1 MAEITRGPRSGD
13 LIVRDGDGVTR
24 LYTASARG
32 TTWVFHDGVVYEI
45 AEQPAARK
53 KAGAHASLTAPM
65 PATVIQVK
73 VEPGAQVKAGDVL
86 LLLEAMK
93 MELPVR
99 APADGRVTAVNCR
112 AGELVQ
118 PDRSLIELE

>member
-1 MAEITRGPRSGD
+1 MADITPGPRTGE
-13 LIVRDGDGVTR
+13 LIVRDGDRVER

-32 TTWVFHDGVVYEI
+32 TTWVFHNGVVYQL
-45 AEQPAARK
+45 ADQAPPRK
-53 KAGAHASLTAPM
+53 KAGAHESLTAPM

-118 PDRSLIELE
+118 PGTSLIEIE